1 MLEISK
7 VLFLMVVSQ
16 LSKGISQGSD
26 HIFYDM
32 NGWSK
37 VFFVIVFF
45 CVLFAVIGLI
55 LKHSLMIG
63 FLIFL
68 GFPLLMFFSKL
79 VMIVTLGWFVLSI
92 IRTATGMSNRANLGV
107 KAK

>member
-1 MLEISK
+1 
-7 VLFLMVVSQ
+7 
-16 LSKGISQGSD
+16 
-26 HIFYDM
+26 
-32 NGWSK
+32 
-37 VFFVIVFF
+37 
-45 CVLFAVIGLI
+45 
-55 LKHSLMIG
+55 MIG

>member
-63 FLIFL
+63 FLIF
-68 GFPLLMFFSKL
+68 
-79 VMIVTLGWFVLSI
+79 
-92 IRTATGMSNRANLGV
+92 
-107 KAK
+107 